1 MARRQQSGNV
11 KWRGDIGATRKAER
25 RGKVKKARKMKPQK
39 FILAATALAAA
50 LMVTFFNV
58 APIQGQTSSSDAHK
72 GQIYGTVQTGNMATT
87 NQSRLDDVAIVVRNA
102 KRGKLGKI
110 VGFSPIKDG
119 QYAVDMGDL
128 PAGKYVVMVDPGA
141 SGYMQGERLIQ
152 YPGPGS
158 RKRQNWTI
166 STEQIA
172 IPSLE

>member
-1 MARRQQSGNV
+1 MEVLDYTQKEMARRMKTPKFLLVAMALATVVMVAFFSAAPTQAQPSSGN
-11 KWRGDIGATRKAER
+11 ASH
-25 RGKVKKARKMKPQK
+25 Q
-39 FILAATALAAA
+39 
-50 LMVTFFNV
+50 
-58 APIQGQTSSSDAHK
+58 S
-72 GQIYGTVQTGNMATT
+72 QIYGAVQTANMAAG
-87 NQSRLDDVAIVVRNA
+87 NQTRMDDVTILVR
-102 KRGKLGKI
+102 KVKEGRLGK
-110 VGFSPIKDG
+110 VVAFSEIKNG

-141 SGYMQGERLIQ
+141 SGYMQGERLIE

>member
-1 MARRQQSGNV
+1 MRRTKS
-11 KWRGDIGATRKAER
+11 
-25 RGKVKKARKMKPQK
+25 
-39 FILAATALAAA
+39 
-50 LMVTFFNV
+50 
-58 APIQGQTSSSDAHK
+58 
-72 GQIYGTVQTGNMATT
+72 QIYGAVQTANMAAG
-87 NQSRLDDVAIVVRNA
+87 NQIRMDDVTILVR
-102 KRGKLGKI
+102 KVKEGRLGK
-110 VGFSPIKDG
+110 VVAFSEIKNG

-141 SGYMQGERLIQ
+141 SGYMQGERLIE